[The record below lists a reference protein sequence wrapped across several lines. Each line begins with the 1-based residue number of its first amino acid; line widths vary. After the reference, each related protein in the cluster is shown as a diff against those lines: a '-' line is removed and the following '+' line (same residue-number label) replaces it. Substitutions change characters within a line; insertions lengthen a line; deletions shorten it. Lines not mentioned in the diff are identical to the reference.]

1 MFFAATHSIEPGA
14 YYFVIICGLR
24 YAEAYRRELDHFIGA
39 IASGTMPLVGGGE
52 GVKALAL
59 ADAALESF
67 RMGRAIGIWSADSGE
82 HSQENGARLGGTG
95 RPLVRSVWGKS
106 SAVGETGP
114 FSERTVVLSASEAH
128 YSRQRA

>member
-1 MFFAATHSIEPGA
+1 LFFAATHSIEPGA
-14 YYFVIICGLR
+14 HYFSIICGLR

-39 IASGTMPLVGGGE
+39 IASGTTPLVGGGE

-67 RMGRAIGIWSADSGE
+67 RTGRAIGIWSADSGE

-95 RPLVRSVWGKS
+95 RPLVRSV
-106 SAVGETGP
+106 
-114 FSERTVVLSASEAH
+114 
-128 YSRQRA
+128 